1 MIFALFCLLVLQSL
15 WAQSPTAT
23 EMIPYSQ
30 FQTYLKEGRV
40 AQVKISTDRFEGTF
54 KQLLANETKH
64 CVTNRVEPGLAAE
77 LLSQNVTFS
86 SERENPLWTSFVS
99 WIAPIMFLFAT
110 WVFVLGRVAQKG
122 RIGSGGF
129 MTIGK
134 SKAKIYMEKDI
145 HITFANEGALLA
157 ARRGRDHVGA
167 AELQEAVERV
177 VAGLE
182 KKNRVLTRE
191 EKERVAYHEVGHA
204 LIALTLPGGGGTV
217 QKISIVPRGVAAL
230 GYMLQVPTE
239 DRFLM
244 TKKELENKIAV
255 LLGGRVAEEL
265 ICRDI
270 STGASDD
277 LLKATDIA
285 KSMVKT
291 HGMSEIFGQVQLETG
306 RTPTFLQNPQHSY
319 CRKYSETTA
328 REIDAEIRRII
339 ATQYVRATQILGAR
353 QDVLR
358 VAAGVLLQKETI
370 SSAELKGMLLPASG
384 QAHHEDT
391 QVATVH

>member
-1 MIFALFCLLVLQSL
+1 MIFALFCLLVLQTL

-230 GYMLQVPTE
+230 GTCCKCPP
-239 DRFLM
+239 
-244 TKKELENKIAV
+244 KIA
-255 LLGGRVAEEL
+255 
-265 ICRDI
+265 
-270 STGASDD
+270 S
-277 LLKATDIA
+277 
-285 KSMVKT
+285 
-291 HGMSEIFGQVQLETG
+291 
-306 RTPTFLQNPQHSY
+306 
-319 CRKYSETTA
+319 
-328 REIDAEIRRII
+328 
-339 ATQYVRATQILGAR
+339 
-353 QDVLR
+353 
-358 VAAGVLLQKETI
+358 
-370 SSAELKGMLLPASG
+370 
-384 QAHHEDT
+384 
-391 QVATVH
+391 